1 MAQLVER
8 SLSTLEIRGSTPVI
22 GKSDLLSTVS
32 KDENNEKES
41 RMGQFQNNWT
51 ADQNSS
57 KICHTLKEN
66 IIGNPLGLMPIHD
79 TLLMLTKTWL
89 ISSLKG
95 QGWFRNRCSKSQFA

>member
-41 RMGQFQNNWT
+41 RMGQFQKLQMSKPNWT
-51 ADQNSS
+51 RELNLCNKYLALDERNFHVWDYRRFIVQNSGVS
-57 KICHTLKEN
+57 QEVSLVE
-66 IIGNPLGLMPIHD
+66 
-79 TLLMLTKTWL
+79 TKHPE
-89 ISSLKG
+89 
-95 QGWFRNRCSKSQFA
+95 R